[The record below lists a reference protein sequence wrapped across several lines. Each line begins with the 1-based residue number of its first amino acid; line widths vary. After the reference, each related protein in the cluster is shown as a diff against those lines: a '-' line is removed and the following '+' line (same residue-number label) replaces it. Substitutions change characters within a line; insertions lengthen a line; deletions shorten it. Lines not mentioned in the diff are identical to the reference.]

1 MTLTLADLHPVLGLR
16 ITAGPLELRG
26 ITDDDL
32 IGLCELAQGGIHPP
46 EQMPFY
52 VPWTDAEPDALA
64 RSTAAYHWSNR
75 AGYTVA
81 SWGLELGVWYDGV
94 LVGSQGLRASE
105 FLTTRTG
112 ETGSWLGR
120 AHQGRGIGTMMR
132 QAICAFA
139 FDHLGAAE
147 VTSGAFLDN
156 PASLAVSR
164 KVGYRENGRQRLER
178 RPGELAVNQQL
189 VLTPDDLV
197 RGEPLRVE
205 GLPAFRC
212 LVGLDGADPLP

>member
-16 ITAGPLELRG
+16 IAAGPLELRG

-32 IGLCELAQGGIHPP
+32 LGLCALARDGIHPP
-46 EQMPFY
+46 DQMPFY
-52 VPWTDAEPDALA
+52 VPWTDAEPGALV
-64 RSTAAYHWSNR
+64 RGTAAYHWSNR
-75 AGYTVA
+75 AEYSSSA
-81 SWGLELGVWYDGV
+81 WALELGVWYDGV
-94 LVGSQGLRASE
+94 LVGSQGLRTRR

-120 AHQGRGIGTMMR
+120 AHQGRGIGTRMR

-139 FDHLGAAE
+139 FDHLDAAE
-147 VTSGAFLDN
+147 VTSGAFVDN

-164 KVGYRENGRQRLER
+164 KVGYRDNGRQRLER

-189 VLTPDDLV
+189 VLTPGALV
-197 RGEPLRVE
+197 RGDPLEVE
-205 GLPAFRC
+205 GLPAFRR